1 MFSWL
6 APEMKLR
13 LVLGFRYSVKV
24 KDNVYQM
31 GNYVGVEMKGRQ
43 WVKVSSE
50 ERGIPLESRKGQG
63 PVLSGYRSS
72 TEGLT

>member
-1 MFSWL
+1 
-6 APEMKLR
+6 MKLR

-43 WVKVSSE
+43 
-50 ERGIPLESRKGQG
+50 
-63 PVLSGYRSS
+63 
-72 TEGLT
+72 